1 MLGSFSK
8 SGEINHHC
16 SRCYLSRISEIS
28 LIPKISQKEGEEVY
42 HEHLVNQQQIQ
53 IQIVFG
59 FLKMTKYE
67 YYSVLKKHPNTNT
80 NTNSCLKCQPNIKIW
95 II

>member
-1 MLGSFSK
+1 MSIRSATNTNK
-8 SGEINHHC
+8 
-16 SRCYLSRISEIS
+16 
-28 LIPKISQKEGEEVY
+28 
-42 HEHLVNQQQIQ
+42 

-95 II
+95 PKKPYSQ